1 MAIWRL
7 RPLNVDFPDW
17 EISTYKGEVIVR
29 AQDEEEARMRA
40 SGEFITSTDI
50 KVGEKKTR
58 DPWIQQDVVSC
69 ELLTGS
75 QYPEHGE
82 SKVLFPVDT

>member
-7 RPLNVDFPDW
+7 RPLNVDSPDW
-17 EISTYKGEVIVR
+17 EAITYKGEVIVR
-29 AQDEEEARMRA
+29 AQNEEEARMCA
-40 SGEFITSTDI
+40 TGEFIIATEV
-50 KVGEKKTR
+50 KVGEKMKM
-58 DPWIQQDVVSC
+58 DPWSQQDVVSC